1 MKCLEID
8 RLQDFAPN
16 TPELQGTVIAP
27 RSATRGASL
36 CIPPLE
42 IPVYGP
48 VFVTNSVT
56 IFMFLDVFHIY
67 IFITFIEVKEII

>member
-16 TPELQGTVIAP
+16 TPELQGAVIAP
-27 RSATRGASL
+27 RSATPGASL
-36 CIPPLE
+36 CSPPLE